1 MGSDMPTEQRLK
13 GFVPLALL
21 LTGSLDRGDF
31 PEPAEGQMRGSN
43 QSRASRRFY
52 RPAAKVL

>member
-1 MGSDMPTEQRLK
+1 MISYSSRQHVSAEQCLK

-31 PEPAEGQMRGSN
+31 H
-43 QSRASRRFY
+43 
-52 RPAAKVL
+52 K